1 MKAIIRDVLDS
12 HLKGQTFVADHTAE
26 WTKGI
31 ANEVRDKLKGL
42 ALGRYKYLVQVV
54 MGEQRGQGV
63 RMGCRCFWDS
73 ETDTEASEVFINVRA
88 AAAAAAAARARR
100 RRGRASAASLVACA
114 ASLVALRCTL
124 TARLPP
130 PRRTH
135 THTPARASRFR
146 SPSQDKLFCVATAY
160 AVYLY

>member
-100 RRGRASAASLVACA
+100 RRARACA

-135 THTPARASRFR
+135 THLRVPRAFARPHRTSCSAWQLRTQSTCIE
-146 SPSQDKLFCVATAY
+146 L
-160 AVYLY
+160 